1 MSCVTPSHLKPIPPV
16 ESLNVEQVLE
26 RTGSTLWADGRPM
39 EEPGEEEARRWEPL
53 VGYTPPDCL
62 RYRAKSDV
70 AESTGHQIVCRGQ
83 VSRAARIGIKFVG
96 GVGCGSGSGRG
107 CRGRVVAPPE
117 RDGKRANGR
126 MFYRVRCDVKAQAEE
141 S

>member
-1 MSCVTPSHLKPIPPV
+1 MSCVTPSHLKPIPPI

-62 RYRAKSDV
+62 RYSAKSDV

-96 GVGCGSGSGRG
+96 GVGCGSGGGRG
-107 CRGRVVAPPE
+107 RRGRGVAPPE
-117 RDGKRANGR
+117 RDEQESEWA
-126 MFYRVRCDVKAQAEE
+126 DVLPGEMRRKAQAEE